1 MIESFVIALR
11 EGIEAAL
18 IVGIIL
24 GYLKSVGAASL
35 SRPVY
40 AGILLGV
47 VASIAAAG
55 LLVALRVEFEGRYE
69 QIFEGS
75 TMLLAAA
82 ILTSM
87 ILWMRNN
94 SRAFSADLK
103 RKVEDAVTSRQSYGL
118 AVLAF
123 VSIFREGIETVLF
136 LGSASFTTTGVQVL
150 VGGSLGLLASVV
162 VGYAILRYSVKLN
175 LKMFFTVTSALL
187 IFFAAGLVSR
197 AVGEFGEAG
206 LISPIIEH
214 VWDTGG
220 VIGGE
225 STLGR
230 ILGALFGY
238 DASPSLSQL
247 LAYAVYWASVVAW
260 LFRDT
265 VVALIRRSPVDA

>member
-260 LFRDT
+260 LFRDI

>member
-238 DASPSLSQL
+238 DASPSLAQL
-247 LAYAVYWASVVAW
+247 LAYAIYWASVVAW
-260 LFRDT
+260 LSRDT